1 MIEGASMAGRCVA
14 SAVAA
19 FACLAVALVAS
30 GSATA
35 TFPGRNGLI
44 AFESDRHP
52 LLDNPQFFAVDARGG
67 IPELLT
73 GVAQESALG
82 ATSPDRK
89 LVAFTRSG
97 TWQLPPEIWLMNADG
112 SDRRRLVNGWHP
124 VWSSDGKRIA
134 YEAGHGDCGGGYRC
148 GHTVGLW
155 TIRPDGSEIR
165 LVSAA
170 ARNPSWSPSG
180 QRLVFET
187 GLDPYGTAHGIRVA
201 NPDGTNARSLARE
214 GRLPAWSPSGRAIA
228 YSSGGAT
235 HIVRPNGTGRR
246 RLGVGA
252 WLPIWSAGGMRL
264 AYICEKGALC
274 TVDASGRHRRVV
286 ARGVET
292 QSTELKYDAPIA
304 AWSPRGLRL
313 AYARPEGIF
322 VVNANGRG
330 RRRVARRTNGI
341 LLDRLRWSADG
352 RRLLFA
358 QWRDGNDLEIY
369 TVSADGSGVRALTD
383 NAFAD
388 SRPSWAPDGTRLAFM
403 RKKGRSAYD
412 IWVVDAS
419 GGHERLVASNG
430 VNPEWTADGRIVFSR
445 GKWTYCVSVAG
456 GDERVLM
463 PARDQNSLSPD
474 GTKVAFF
481 GDGPR
486 FRQLFVA
493 APNGAGTRPLTPIDL
508 EERLSWSPDSSRI
521 AFLGMDDAGTRGI
534 DIIRLD
540 GGGSTRVVTTPN
552 AYPSA
557 SFSPDGTALAFN
569 SGTGYPTSQIEI
581 IGLDGSGRR
590 VVTASRGQNSEPT
603 WQPLPR

>member
-1 MIEGASMAGRCVA
+1 
-14 SAVAA
+14 
-19 FACLAVALVAS
+19 
-30 GSATA
+30 
-35 TFPGRNGLI
+35 
-44 AFESDRHP
+44 
-52 LLDNPQFFAVDARGG
+52 
-67 IPELLT
+67 
-73 GVAQESALG
+73 
-82 ATSPDRK
+82 
-89 LVAFTRSG
+89 
-97 TWQLPPEIWLMNADG
+97 
-112 SDRRRLVNGWHP
+112 
-124 VWSSDGKRIA
+124 
-134 YEAGHGDCGGGYRC
+134 
-148 GHTVGLW
+148 
-155 TIRPDGSEIR
+155 
-165 LVSAA
+165 
-170 ARNPSWSPSG
+170 
-180 QRLVFET
+180 
-187 GLDPYGTAHGIRVA
+187 
-201 NPDGTNARSLARE
+201 
-214 GRLPAWSPSGRAIA
+214 
-228 YSSGGAT
+228 
-235 HIVRPNGTGRR
+235 
-246 RLGVGA
+246 
-252 WLPIWSAGGMRL
+252 
-264 AYICEKGALC
+264 
-274 TVDASGRHRRVV
+274 V
-286 ARGVET
+286 ARRVET

-383 NAFAD
+383 NAVAD

-403 RKKGRSAYD
+403 RKEGRSAYD

-481 GDGPR
+481 DDGPR

-534 DIIRLD
+534 DIIPPGRRRLD
-540 GGGSTRVVTTPN
+540 ACRHDPERLPERIVLAGRNRARVQLRN
-552 AYPSA
+552 
-557 SFSPDGTALAFN
+557 
-569 SGTGYPTSQIEI
+569 
-581 IGLDGSGRR
+581 GLPHKSDRDHRTRR
-590 VVTASRGQNSEPT
+590 VGAQGRDRVPRAEFRAHLAAASALTRLRRPRGQPASKSDGAAQEPNLPSVGYT
-603 WQPLPR
+603 TSPLLRVPRKTLVKLP